1 MKFQKLTI
9 HNIASI
15 EDAVIDFE
23 AEPLV
28 SSEVFLI
35 TGKTGAGKS
44 TILDAIC
51 LALYADTPRLDG
63 TKMQGTT
70 IDAKREVKIDDPRQL
85 MRRNTSEA
93 HVRLTFLGSN
103 GVSYEATWAVAR
115 AYKKVTGS
123 IQNKVWELKN
133 LDSGTTLTKDAEI
146 RSELKVAVGLDFSQ
160 FCRTTMLAQGEFTRF
175 LNSKDDEKAEILE
188 KITGV
193 DVYSKIGAKIY
204 EQTELRKQEW
214 TEAKLIVDS
223 MHTLSDEE
231 IEKRSCRMA
240 ELERQQKELREAQ
253 KKDKD
258 KQDWIDTDKR
268 LYKEVTDATERLREA
283 VAVVE
288 GEAFKQ
294 KETLVNEWNS
304 TIDARAWMTGRLML
318 RRLLIR
324 RKKNLKAWRTNM
336 LSFLADECLPNRR

>member
-115 AYKKVTGS
+115 AYKKITGS

-204 EQTELRKQEW
+204 EQTEQRKQEW
-214 TEAKLIVDS
+214 TNAKLIVVS
-223 MHTLSDEE
+223 MHTLADEE
-231 IEKRSCRMA
+231 IEERNGRMA

-253 KKDKD
+253 K
-258 KQDWIDTDKR
+258 
-268 LYKEVTDATERLREA
+268 
-283 VAVVE
+283 
-288 GEAFKQ
+288 
-294 KETLVNEWNS
+294 
-304 TIDARAWMTGRLML
+304 
-318 RRLLIR
+318 
-324 RKKNLKAWRTNM
+324 
-336 LSFLADECLPNRR
+336 